1 MSSRTA
7 GSSGAS
13 SFSGVAGAWPRK
25 QKVDIYADIQHS
37 HGPWK
42 MMNSWKIIP
51 WSDKNKVKTSTN
63 SEFHSQLWQ
72 LCSITRLAS
81 YSWDHFWQSHPAG
94 PAGRPPFL
102 SGTSE
107 ENGLYIS
114 RGKKWKQIHSN
125 VRLPQVTW
133 MCLKV
138 LEKKLELT
146 GSSAF
151 WILK

>member
-42 MMNSWKIIP
+42 MMNWWKTTP

-63 SEFHSQLWQ
+63 SEFQSQLWQ

-114 RGKKWKQIHSN
+114 RGKNGNKSTVTSDYHRLHGCVWKFWKKTLNWLVH
-125 VRLPQVTW
+125 RLF
-133 MCLKV
+133 
-138 LEKKLELT
+138 
-146 GSSAF
+146 GS
-151 WILK
+151 